1 MKIYIEQDDVKLSF
15 ERAQELD
22 YQTLFKAYQMVTG
35 ADEILEDLTQKEP
48 ESAGTVLKIDD
59 EFKRKL
65 TEIDAVD
72 IRKAKDKLSEKFIGS
87 TAVSQKPSEKVD
99 VDLQCPFCGCAK
111 RWKVPSYFTF
121 MNCPDCQKA
130 IFLSWATGVKG
141 ELDDNGFY
149 FKANSPM
156 KFKEQT
162 DEFEDMFAVE
172 KAK

>member
-22 YQTLFKAYQMVTG
+22 YQTLFKVYQMVTG
-35 ADEILEDLTQKEP
+35 SDEILEDLSQKES
-48 ESAGTVLKIDD
+48 ENAEADLKIDA
-59 EFKRKL
+59 EKL
-65 TEIDAVD
+65 AEIDPVNIKA
-72 IRKAKDKLSEKFIGS
+72 AKDKLSAKFSGS
-87 TAVSQKPSEKVD
+87 TAISQKPSEKVD

-121 MNCPDCQKA
+121 MNCPDCQGS

-149 FKANSPM
+149 FRGDSPM

-172 KAK
+172 KSK

>member
-22 YQTLFKAYQMVTG
+22 YQTLFKAYQIITG
-35 ADEILEDLTQKEP
+35 SDEILEDLSQKEP
-48 ESAGTVLKIDD
+48 ENAEADLKIDA
-59 EFKRKL
+59 KKL
-65 TEIDAVD
+65 AEIDPVD
-72 IRKAKDKLSEKFIGS
+72 IKAAMDRLSAKFSGS
-87 TAVSQKPSEKVD
+87 TAISQKQSKKVD

-121 MNCPDCQKA
+121 MNCPDCQGS

-149 FKANSPM
+149 FRGDSPM

-172 KAK
+172 KSK

>member
-35 ADEILEDLTQKEP
+35 SDEILEDLSQKES
-48 ESAGTVLKIDD
+48 ENAEADLKIDA
-59 EFKRKL
+59 KKL
-65 TEIDAVD
+65 AEIDAVD

-111 RWKVPSYFTF
+111 RWKVPPYFTF
-121 MNCPDCQKA
+121 MNCPDCQGS

-149 FKANSPM
+149 FRGDSPM

-172 KAK
+172 KSK